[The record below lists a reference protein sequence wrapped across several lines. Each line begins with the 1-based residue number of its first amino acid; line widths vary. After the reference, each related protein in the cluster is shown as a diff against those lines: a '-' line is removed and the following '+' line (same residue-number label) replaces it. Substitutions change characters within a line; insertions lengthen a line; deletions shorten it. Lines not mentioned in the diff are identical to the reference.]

1 MFNSNHLQTPR
12 YRIYTRFTT
21 FLPQVGNNLP
31 YFAKEKYCDIDK
43 IFSMD
48 NKSESSGYLT
58 ESSSLGADTEG
69 QMGSSLGHIGDQ
81 NMALNGLSPEQYDLL
96 QQLKESNMSIEDVH
110 FALDELDRLEV
121 QFNVSIV
128 ENYY

>member
-1 MFNSNHLQTPR
+1 ML
-12 YRIYTRFTT
+12 IRF
-21 FLPQVGNNLP
+21 
-31 YFAKEKYCDIDK
+31 
-43 IFSMD
+43 FSMD

>member
-1 MFNSNHLQTPR
+1 
-12 YRIYTRFTT
+12 
-21 FLPQVGNNLP
+21 
-31 YFAKEKYCDIDK
+31 
-43 IFSMD
+43 MD

-58 ESSSLGADTEG
+58 ESSSMGAETEG
-69 QMGSSLGHIGDQ
+69 QMGSSLVNIGDQ

>member
-1 MFNSNHLQTPR
+1 
-12 YRIYTRFTT
+12 
-21 FLPQVGNNLP
+21 
-31 YFAKEKYCDIDK
+31 
-43 IFSMD
+43 MD

-58 ESSSLGADTEG
+58 ESSSLSVETEG
-69 QMGSSLGHIGDQ
+69 QMGSALGHLSDQ

-96 QQLKESNMSIEDVH
+96 QQLKESNMSIENVH